1 MVKKTLKMD
10 WRIILAVITFLI
22 SVAGISYAGHLF
34 VNYLDE
40 MFPNHLE

>member
-1 MVKKTLKMD
+1 MN

-22 SVAGISYAGHLF
+22 SLVAIVYAGSLF